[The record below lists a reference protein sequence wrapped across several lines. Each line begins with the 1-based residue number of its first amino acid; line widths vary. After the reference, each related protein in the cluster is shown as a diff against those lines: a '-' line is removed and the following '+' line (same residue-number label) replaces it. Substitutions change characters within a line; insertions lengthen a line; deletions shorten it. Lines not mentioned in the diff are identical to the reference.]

1 MSHRVAFVWDD
12 DLRHYDFGPGHPL
25 APVRVQLAYRLSRDL
40 GLLQDPNLTMIAPA
54 VLPDG
59 LLASIHTDAFVDAVK
74 QQVPG
79 VHGLGTDDVPLFE
92 QMHVHS
98 ERVVGATLAATQA
111 VYRGEAD
118 HGINFAG
125 GLHHSMPDR
134 ASGFC
139 VYNDLAGGIKW
150 LLDQGVERVAYVDVD
165 VHHGDG
171 VQEHF
176 WDDPRVLTISLHE
189 SPRTLF
195 PGTGWPTEVGGPNAQ
210 GTAINVALAPGTA
223 DNGWLRAFDAIVPPA
238 LHAFQPQFL
247 VSQHGCDSHFS
258 DPLAHLS
265 LSLEGQ
271 RMSYRSL
278 HRLAH
283 TYTEGR
289 WIATGGGGYE
299 WIEVVPVAWTHL
311 LAEALD
317 RPIDPKQQT
326 PDAFRDLVR
335 NVLKSDPPLTMGNDR
350 DPWIRSWET
359 GYNPDDPVDAAVL
372 ATRRAA
378 FPYLGIDPDPDPMF

>member
-12 DLRHYDFGPGHPL
+12 ELRHYDFGPGHPM
-25 APVRVQLAYRLSRDL
+25 APVRIQLAYRLSRDF
-40 GLLQDPNLTMIAPA
+40 GLLDDPSLSMIKP
-54 VLPDG
+54 VHLPEN
-59 LLASIHTDAFVDAVK
+59 LLASIHTAEFTQAVK
-74 QQVPG
+74 DQAAG
-79 VHGLGTDDVPLFE
+79 SHGLGTDDVPIFDD
-92 QMHVHS
+92 MHVHS
-98 ERVVGATLAATQA
+98 ERVCAATVAVTQA

-139 VYNDLAGGIKW
+139 VYNDLAAGIKW

-171 VQEHF
+171 VQQHF
-176 WDDPRVLTISLHE
+176 WDDPRVLTVSLHE

-195 PGTGWPTEVGGPNAQ
+195 PGTGWPTEIGGEGAE
-210 GTAINVALAPGTA
+210 GTAINVALPPGTA
-223 DNGWLRAFDAIVPPA
+223 DNAWLRAFEAIVPPA
-238 LHAFQPQFL
+238 LHAFSPQFL
-247 VSQHGCDSHFS
+247 VSQQGCDSHFQ
-258 DPLAHLS
+258 DPLAHMS

-271 RMSYRSL
+271 RMSYKML

-283 TYTEGR
+283 THCDGR

-299 WIEVVPVAWTHL
+299 WVEVVPVAWTHL

-317 RPIDPKQQT
+317 RPIDPTEQT
-326 PDAFRDLVR
+326 PEAFRSLVE
-335 NVLKSDPPLTMGNDR
+335 NVLRTTAPQTMGNGR
-350 DPWIRSWET
+350 DPWVRSWET
-359 GYNPDDPVDAAVL
+359 GYNPDDAVDAAVL
-372 ATRRAA
+372 ATRRAV
-378 FPYLGIDPDPDPMF
+378 FPQLGIDPDPDPMF

>member
-1 MSHRVAFVWDD
+1 MSHRVCFVWDD
-12 DLRHYDFGPGHPL
+12 DLRRYDFGPGHPL
-25 APVRVQLAYRLSRDL
+25 APVRVQLAYRLSRDF
-40 GLLQDPNLTMIAPA
+40 GLFDDPNLSMVGIDE
-54 VLPDG
+54 LPTG
-59 LLASIHTDAFVDAVK
+59 LLDSIHTPDFMQAVK
-74 QQVPG
+74 DQAG
-79 VHGLGTDDVPLFE
+79 GTHGLGTDDVPLFDD
-92 QMHVHS
+92 MHVHA
-98 ERVVGATLAATQA
+98 ERICAATVSVTKA
-111 VYRGEAD
+111 VYYGQAD
-118 HGINFAG
+118 HGINFSG
-125 GLHHSMPDR
+125 GLHHAMPDR

-139 VYNDLAGGIKW
+139 VYNDLAAGIKW

-171 VQEHF
+171 VQQHF

-195 PGTGWPTEVGGPNAQ
+195 PGTGWPTEIGGEGAE
-210 GTAINVALAPGTA
+210 GTAINVALPPGTA
-223 DNGWLRAFDAIVPPA
+223 DNGWLRAFEAIVPAA

-247 VSQHGCDSHFS
+247 VSQQGCDSHYQ
-258 DPLAHLS
+258 DPLAHMS

-271 RMSYRSL
+271 RLSYTLL

-283 TYTEGR
+283 TYTDGR

-311 LAEALD
+311 LAIALD
-317 RPIDPKQQT
+317 RPIEPATAT
-326 PDAFRDLVR
+326 PAAFQDLVT
-335 NVLKSDPPLTMGNDR
+335 NVLKTEPPATMGNGR

-359 GYNPDDPVDAAVL
+359 GYNPDDAIDAAVL

-378 FPYLGIDPDPDPMF
+378 FPHLGIDPDPDPMF

>member
-12 DLRHYDFGPGHPL
+12 ELRRYDFGPGHPL
-25 APVRVQLAYRLSRDL
+25 APVRVQLAYRLSRDF
-40 GLLQDPNLTMIAPA
+40 GLLDDPNLTMLG
-54 VLPDG
+54 VEQLPPG
-59 LLASIHTDAFVDAVK
+59 LLDSIHTADFTEAVK
-74 QQVPG
+74 LQEG
-79 VHGLGTDDVPLFE
+79 GSHGLGTDDVPIFDD
-92 QMHVHS
+92 MHVHS
-98 ERVVGATLAATQA
+98 ERICAATVSVTKA

-118 HGINFAG
+118 HGINFSG

-134 ASGFC
+134 AAGFC
-139 VYNDLAGGIKW
+139 VYNDLAAGIKW
-150 LLDQGVERVAYVDVD
+150 LLDQGVERVAYIDVD

-171 VQEHF
+171 VQQHF

-195 PGTGWPTEVGGPNAQ
+195 PGTGWPTEVGGPGAE
-210 GTAINVALAPGTA
+210 GTAINVALPPGTS
-223 DNGWLRAFDAIVPPA
+223 DNGWLRAFEAIVPPA
-238 LHAFQPQFL
+238 LHAFAPQFL
-247 VSQHGCDSHFS
+247 VTQQGCDSHYQ
-258 DPLAHLS
+258 DPLAHMS

-271 RMSYRSL
+271 RMSYTML

-283 TYTEGR
+283 TYCEGR

-311 LAEALD
+311 LAIALD
-317 RPIDPKQQT
+317 RPIDPASET
-326 PDAFRDLVR
+326 PDAFRGLVS
-335 NVLKSDPPLTMGNDR
+335 NVLKTEPPMTMGNGR
-350 DPWIRSWET
+350 DPWVRSWET

-378 FPYLGIDPDPDPMF
+378 FPHLGIDPDPDPMF

>member
-1 MSHRVAFVWDD
+1 MSHRVGFVWDD
-12 DLRHYDFGPGHPL
+12 ELRHYDFGPGHPL
-25 APVRVQLAYRLSRDL
+25 APVRVQLAYRLSRDS
-40 GLLQDPNLTMIAPA
+40 GLLDNPGLSTITPVQ
-54 VLPDG
+54 LPDG
-59 LLASIHTDAFVDAVK
+59 LLASVHDDDFIEAVRREDA
-74 QQVPG
+74 G
-79 VHGLGTDDVPLFE
+79 SHGLGTDDVPVF
-92 QMHVHS
+92 QDMHVHA
-98 ERVVGATLAATQA
+98 ERVCGATLAATQA
-111 VYRGEAD
+111 VYRGDVD
-118 HGINFAG
+118 HAVNFAG

-139 VYNDLAGGIKW
+139 VYNDLAVGIKW

-171 VQEHF
+171 VQQHF

-195 PGTGWPTEVGGPNAQ
+195 PGTGWPTEIGGPGAE
-210 GTAINVALAPGTA
+210 GTAINVALPPGTA

-238 LHAFQPQFL
+238 LRAFEPQIL
-247 VSQHGCDSHFS
+247 VSQQGCDSHFQ
-258 DPLAHLS
+258 DPLAHMS

-271 RMSYRSL
+271 RMSYQQL

-283 TYTEGR
+283 RYTDGR

-299 WIEVVPVAWTHL
+299 WVDVVPVAWTHL

-317 RPIDPKQQT
+317 EPIDPAAET
-326 PDAFRDLVR
+326 PEAFRSLVR
-335 NVLKSDPPLTMGNDR
+335 DVLKVDPPLTMGNGR
-350 DPWIRSWET
+350 EPWVRSWET
-359 GYNPDDPVDAAVL
+359 GYNPDDPIDATVL

-378 FPYLGIDPDPDPMF
+378 FPHLGIDPDPDPMF